1 MAVEMVERMTVWQI
15 LEAVV
20 VEVSQMVEEEMAVQA
35 SSSSAFRIHAVNL
48 GVDGPC
54 GGPIRSV
61 DDLARACHN
70 VLELGPSVRKSEVQI
85 YRVSVGSSQPDK
97 SAQEQAMKADPLEA
111 GSLPHDIAG
120 SWLVATPAFK
130 EPGECFP
137 AHPLVRLPRL

>member
-1 MAVEMVERMTVWQI
+1 MAEERIV
-15 LEAVV
+15 LVHHAG
-20 VEVSQMVEEEMAVQA
+20 
-35 SSSSAFRIHAVNL
+35 SSGRFVAVNL

-61 DDLARACHN
+61 DDLARACHD
-70 VLELGPSVRKSEVQI
+70 VLELGPNVRKSDVQI